1 MNNVNANVEAYINS
15 LDTYIDVMKEETA
28 KLSGMIAKLNDIIQ
42 EIEAEKE
49 RLIKE
54 QNKSKFE
61 LAQNEKYYFINFLA
75 RGSCLVVQ
83 KDIYVAALGDRAR
96 VDQNNCFK
104 TEKIAKEVLDKINL
118 LLKLER
124 LHDIYC
130 PDYKAE
136 DDGND
141 KYRIVF
147 CDGMYQ
153 WEQDDYTIDF
163 LSVYFPTEEIAQ
175 NVCDILNSEEQSNE
189 IS

>member
-1 MNNVNANVEAYINS
+1 MNNINTNAEDYINS

-28 KLSGMIAKLNDIIQ
+28 KLSGMIEKLNNKIK
-42 EIEAEKE
+42 EVETEKE
-49 RLIKE
+49 QLIKE
-54 QNKSKFE
+54 QNEPKFE
-61 LAQNEKYYFINFLA
+61 LAQNEKYYFINFLLK
-75 RGSCLVVQ
+75 GLGLTVQ
-83 KDIYVAALGDRAR
+83 EDIYANALGDKAR

-104 TEKIAKEVLDKINL
+104 TKERAEEVLDKIKF

-147 CDGMYQ
+147 CDGIYQ
-153 WEQDDYTIDF
+153 WEQDNYTIDF
-163 LSVYFPTEEIAQ
+163 LSVYFPTETIVQ
-175 NVCDILNSEEQSNE
+175 QVCDFLNREE
-189 IS
+189 

>member
-1 MNNVNANVEAYINS
+1 MSSVKNIDAYINS
-15 LDTYIDVMKEETA
+15 LDTYVNEMKEETA
-28 KLSGMIAKLNDIIQ
+28 KLSGMIAKLNDKIQ

-49 RLIKE
+49 QLIKE
-54 QNKSKFE
+54 QNELKFE
-61 LAQNEKYYFINFLA
+61 IAQDEKYYFVDFYSRGYNLAVTSDVYVDNF
-75 RGSCLVVQ
+75 
-83 KDIYVAALGDRAR
+83 GDKAR

-104 TEKIAKEVLDKINL
+104 TKERAKEVLDKIEL

-136 DDGND
+136 DDGSD

-153 WEQDDYTIDF
+153 WEQDNYTIDF
-163 LSVYFPTEEIAQ
+163 LSVYFPTETIVQ
-175 NVCDILNSEEQSNE
+175 QVCDILNREE
-189 IS
+189 